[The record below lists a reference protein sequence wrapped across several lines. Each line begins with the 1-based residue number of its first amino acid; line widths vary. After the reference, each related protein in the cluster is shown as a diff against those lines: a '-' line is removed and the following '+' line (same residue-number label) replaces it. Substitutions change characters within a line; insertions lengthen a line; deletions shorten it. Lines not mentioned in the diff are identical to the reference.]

1 MALNVAAGT
10 ETLHAAS
17 YGLIT
22 ALTPLIFGAQHH
34 IYTVLS
40 TICTCRDLG
49 TLGTDIARLQILG
62 NNNFVTGTAQ
72 TMHIC
77 QWFVVATETFV
88 FNDKFSFNGFES
100 GDYTEP
106 LNSNAE
112 QLLQA
117 AQGGA
122 NAAAQRY
129 QYVPLDAD
137 VDCDIHVTFIDQN
150 NA

>member
-1 MALNVAAGT
+1 MALDVSAGT
-10 ETLHAAS
+10 ETLHGYSFDDVDA
-17 YGLIT
+17 T
-22 ALTPLIFGAQHH
+22 QDLIFGAVHH

-40 TICTCRDLG
+40 TIVHVVSIGSAGDSYKL
-49 TLGTDIARLQILG
+49 AILG
-62 NNNFVTGTAQ
+62 NGNHAGGTGHLISLA
-72 TMHIC
+72 H
-77 QWFVVATETFV
+77 VVAVALQTFV

-112 QLLQA
+112 QLLIA
-117 AQGGA
+117 SQGGA

-137 VDCDIHVTFIDQN
+137 VDCDIHITFIDQN

>member
-1 MALNVAAGT
+1 MALDVSAGT
-10 ETLHAAS
+10 ESLHGYSFDDVDA
-17 YGLIT
+17 T
-22 ALTPLIFGAQHH
+22 QDLIFGAVHH

-40 TICTCRDLG
+40 TIVHVVSIGSAGDSYKL
-49 TLGTDIARLQILG
+49 AILG
-62 NNNFVTGTAQ
+62 NGNHAGGTGHLISLA
-72 TMHIC
+72 H
-77 QWFVVATETFV
+77 VVAVALQTFV

-106 LNSNAE
+106 LNTNAE

-117 AQGGA
+117 AQGSSVP
-122 NAAAQRY
+122 QRY

>member
-1 MALNVAAGT
+1 MALDVSAGT
-10 ETLHAAS
+10 ETLHGYSFDDVDA
-17 YGLIT
+17 T
-22 ALTPLIFGAQHH
+22 QDLIFGAQHH

-40 TICTCRDLG
+40 TIVHVVSIG
-49 TLGTDIARLQILG
+49 TAGDSYKLAILG
-62 NNNFVTGTAQ
+62 NGNHAGGTA
-72 TMHIC
+72 HLVSLAH
-77 QWFVVATETFV
+77 VVAVALETFV

-106 LNSNAE
+106 LNTNAE